1 MGNEPVSAYVDR
13 RRQSYC
19 DLSDRVWGTPELN
32 FEEFRSSA
40 EHARMIEAEGFR
52 ILEQIAGM
60 PTAVG
65 GEAGRDGP
73 VIAVL
78 GEYDALPGLSQAAGI
93 AEPRPLTHGGNGH
106 GCGHN
111 LLGSASLLAAA
122 ALKEWLARSNLP
134 GRVRYIGCPAEEG
147 GSAKSFMAKAG
158 VFDDVD
164 IAICWH
170 PGPFTGVTTP
180 RSLACVEAEFAFS
193 GRAAHAAAAPHLGRS
208 ALDAVELM
216 NVGVNYLRE
225 HMPPGARVHY
235 AITDTG
241 GIAPNVVQAQA
252 RARHLV
258 RAATLEEMWSLF
270 SRVTDIARGAALMT
284 GTTMS
289 WAQVAGEANLIGNSV
304 LERLM
309 DETLRRLGSP
319 GFDPADQAYA
329 AAIQTTLDP
338 ADIRSARMNFN
349 LPPDSGDALTEDI
362 YPLGAGSPNAIGST
376 DVGTVSWIV
385 PTVQCRV
392 TTCAAGT
399 PAHSWQMV
407 AQGCAPAAHKGMV
420 FAAKAMAEVAAA
432 LYADPGL
439 LRAACQEHAE
449 CRANHPFKN
458 PIENAAQLDLPTVAP
473 N

>member
-1 MGNEPVSAYVDR
+1 MGNEPVATYVDK

-19 DLSDRVWGTPELN
+19 DLSDRVWSTPELN
-32 FEEFRSSA
+32 FQEFNSSA

-52 ILEQIAGM
+52 VLKQIAGM

-65 GEAGRDGP
+65 GEAGQGGP
-73 VIAVL
+73 VIAIL
-78 GEYDALPGLSQAAGI
+78 GEYDALPGLSQAAGV
-93 AEPRPLTHGGNGH
+93 ADPRPLTHGGNGH

-122 ALKEWLARSNLP
+122 ALKDWLERSNLP

-147 GSAKSFMAKAG
+147 GSAKSFMARAG

-164 IAICWH
+164 VAICWH

-180 RSLACVEAEFAFS
+180 LSLACVEAEFQFA

-208 ALDAVELM
+208 ALDAIELM

-235 AITDTG
+235 AITDAG
-241 GIAPNVVQAQA
+241 GTAPNVVQAQA

-258 RAATLEEMWSLF
+258 RAATLDEMWSLF
-270 SRVTDIARGAALMT
+270 ARVVDVARGAALMT

-289 WAQVAGEANLIGNSV
+289 WSQVAGEANLVGNSV
-304 LERLM
+304 LEQLM

-319 GFDPADQAYA
+319 GFDAADHAYA
-329 AAIQTTLDP
+329 AAIQATLNP
-338 ADIRSARMNFN
+338 ADIRAARMNFK
-349 LPPDSGDALTEDI
+349 LAPDLSDALTEEI

-392 TTCAAGT
+392 ATCAVGT

-407 AQGCAPAAHKGMV
+407 AQGCAPAAHKGMI
-420 FAAKAMAEVAAA
+420 FAAKAMSEVAAS
-432 LYADPGL
+432 LYSDPIL
-439 LRAACQEHAE
+439 LRAARQEHAE
-449 CRANHPFKN
+449 FRAGHPFRN
-458 PIENAAQLDLPTVAP
+458 PIEGAAQLTLPVAP
-473 N
+473 PN